1 MSKNKKSFNPKKV
14 EGETPAAKPVKQPVV
29 DAKDAKPEVKAPVE
43 APIPAE
49 EKTPVVEAA
58 KATPEVG
65 PEIPVV
71 TEVIEPE
78 KKVDE
83 PIKPKAKPEPAKAQ
97 KPKEEKKPALNIA
110 SMRPQ
115 APTGILVTNSV
126 LDFQSTT
133 QFMTLVQKE
142 YLGDK
147 NDPLY
152 KTYKPQFDYM
162 VAFQCA
168 MYNQQFKEAG
178 KVFGIEVNTDI
189 IQGITDQFADFGITI
204 PTKALSAGK
213 TDGQTLINFTEV
225 KVDKEVEEM
234 VKRESVVAK
243 EEVAPELDASKI
255 TSVDGIKAALL
266 YLLTRTA
273 GKAADNINN
282 AIEKMR
288 EIRKSQEADAAKKET
303 WDKILPGAI
312 LTDIF
317 NVVQLPSSIINGL
330 ANAVYNTAKL
340 DKTAISA
347 HCVVHRHFPFMG
359 DDEIASIVRAIL
371 EHKAQGPVDK
381 DPAITGLVSD
391 TKDAFDAFYAK
402 ETDLGKKVM
411 GMLTNNY
418 GAEFQGKPNSELLAK
433 NLMVNLA
440 NLYLA
445 DGAKLEAY
453 VEKGYPV
460 SSEPEKKN

>member
-1 MSKNKKSFNPKKV
+1 MSKNKKVFNPKKV
-14 EGETPAAKPVKQPVV
+14 EGETPAAKPVKQPTVE
-29 DAKDAKPEVKAPVE
+29 AKDAKPEVKAPVE
-43 APIPAE
+43 ASAPVE
-49 EKTPVVEAA
+49 EKTPVVEAT
-58 KATPEVG
+58 KAAPVVE
-65 PEIPVV
+65 PEIPVQ

-78 KKVDE
+78 KKEE
-83 PIKPKAKPEPAKAQ
+83 PVKPKAKPEPAKTQ
-97 KPKEEKKPALNIA
+97 KQPKDEKKPAVTLA

-115 APTGILVTNSV
+115 APTGILVNNSV

-204 PTKALSAGK
+204 PTRALSAGAS
-213 TDGQTLINFTEV
+213 DGQTLINFKEV
-225 KVDKEVEEM
+225 QVDKEVEEM

-243 EEVAPELDASKI
+243 EEVAPELDAAKI
-255 TSVDGIKAALL
+255 STVEEIQAALL

-288 EIRKSQEADAAKKET
+288 EIRKFQEADAAKKET

-330 ANAVYNTAKL
+330 ANAVYNTAKM
-340 DKTAISA
+340 DKTAIST
-347 HCVVHRHFPFMG
+347 HCVVHKHFPFMG

-391 TKDAFDAFYAK
+391 TKDAFDAFYTK

-411 GMLTNNY
+411 GMLGANY

-440 NLYLA
+440 NLYLT
-445 DGAKLEAY
+445 DGAKLAAY

-460 SSEPEKKN
+460 DPEKKN

>member
-14 EGETPAAKPVKQPVV
+14 EGEIPAAKPVKQPVV
-29 DAKDAKPEVKAPVE
+29 DAKDAKPEVKATVE

-71 TEVIEPE
+71 TEVIESE
-78 KKVDE
+78 KVDE

-97 KPKEEKKPALNIA
+97 KPKEEKKPALNIT

-255 TSVDGIKAALL
+255 TSVDEIKAALL

-288 EIRKSQEADAAKKET
+288 EIRKFQEADAAKKET
-303 WDKILPGAI
+303 WDKILPGTI

-347 HCVVHRHFPFMG
+347 HCVVHKHFPFMG

-391 TKDAFDAFYAK
+391 TKDAFDAFYTK

-411 GMLTNNY
+411 GMLTSNY

>member
-29 DAKDAKPEVKAPVE
+29 DAKDAKPEVKASVE

-65 PEIPVV
+65 PEIPVA

-225 KVDKEVEEM
+225 KVDNEVEEM

-243 EEVAPELDASKI
+243 EEVAPELAAAKI
-255 TSVDGIKAALL
+255 STVEEIQAALL

-288 EIRKSQEADAAKKET
+288 EIRKFQEADAAKKET

-340 DKTAISA
+340 DKTAIST
-347 HCVVHRHFPFMG
+347 HCVVHKHFPFMG

-371 EHKAQGPVDK
+371 EHKAQGSVDK

-391 TKDAFDAFYAK
+391 TKDAFDEFYAK

-411 GMLTNNY
+411 GMLTSNY
-418 GAEFQGKPNSELLAK
+418 GAEFKGKPNSELLAK